1 MDITWYDTNLSFK
14 DDALLAVLI
23 PWNLQRDIF
32 FCTALADCH
41 QPNEWHKVQVVHCL
55 ANWFIICGHPQV
67 SSVVKPFDRSGFLSS
82 CEVLHRWS
90 LWDDWPY
97 QTVKCWLHLGGQLI
111 IWVSIYCNMWCRP
124 AQQMVD
130 GMQDLLRLLLVVWQ
144 ISQMRCVKPP
154 SRPVH
159 VWRDTVVVVVVAVA
173 AVVVVI
179 RILASF
185 NMCIYVYDLN
195 FNWSK
200 EV

>member
-1 MDITWYDTNLSFK
+1 MDRYNRHHRIIDINKFVDGYYYMIWHKS
-14 DDALLAVLI
+14 I
-23 PWNLQRDIF
+23 LQRWCFTGCAHSMKPPERCF

-130 GMQDLLRLLLVVWQ
+130 GM
-144 ISQMRCVKPP
+144 
-154 SRPVH
+154 
-159 VWRDTVVVVVVAVA
+159 
-173 AVVVVI
+173 
-179 RILASF
+179 
-185 NMCIYVYDLN
+185 
-195 FNWSK
+195 
-200 EV
+200 